1 MISVILIWLYA
12 LITVFLLGYGFA
24 TIWKKITGYSMEGFL
39 DLLMA
44 GIVAATVYAQF
55 YSLIAPIGLITHLL
69 LVAFCF
75 LIFWRNRKSLK
86 EVAEKVFT
94 LHGKCCVVGAV
105 ALFFFM
111 AYGTSKGYMHYDTA
125 LYHAQSIRW
134 LEECGVVKGLGNLH
148 CRLAYNSASFPLTAL
163 YGMGFLGGQSF
174 HVMAGFLAWMVSVE
188 AAKIGKAFGRKR
200 LVLSDYGRIMA
211 IYYLLIIYD
220 EMVSPASDYFMVLT
234 CFYLVIRW
242 LSLWEAKESR
252 PEPYGLLCILG
263 VYLITVKLSAA
274 VILLLTLIPAVQLIK
289 EKKWKT
295 IGCCLV
301 TGILT
306 ALPYF
311 IRNVVISGW
320 LVYPFTQL
328 DFFPV
333 DWKIP
338 KGLADCD
345 AREIQVWGRGYTD
358 VLQYDLPITRWFG
371 NWFAKQ
377 TMMDKLFILASFA
390 GVLFLV
396 IKYIYYVYQ
405 YFHGR
410 KPDKSAVFLLYTE
423 TVLGAC
429 FLFWVSTSP
438 LIRYGCVY
446 VWLTG
451 VIIWAEVIEK
461 LCSHV
466 YARRLV
472 YTLILLFGC
481 YKMVMF
487 SKELIQSG
495 TTRYLVW
502 QQDYDN
508 YPTESYEIQG
518 ITFYKALEGDQTGY
532 DPFPSGPG
540 EAEIK
545 LRGTT
550 LEEGFLAQ

>member
-1 MISVILIWLYA
+1 
-12 LITVFLLGYGFA
+12 
-24 TIWKKITGYSMEGFL
+24 MEGFL

-75 LIFWRNRKSLK
+75 LIFGRNRKSLK
-86 EVAEKVFT
+86 EVAEKTFT

-105 ALFFFM
+105 ALFFLM

-358 VLQYDLPITRWFG
+358 VLQYDLSITRWFG

-377 TMMDKLFILASFA
+377 TMMDKLFILVSFA

-410 KPDKSAVFLLYTE
+410 KPDKGAVLLLYTE